1 MKEQKKS
8 FKIKKVLK
16 GIAIAIVLY
25 IVIKIVAI
33 VSMFLIFCYVSK
45 WKYAVDFKENED
57 EFNCVKDY
65 VLQYYEGAIEEYISI
80 EHEDGKCNLQY
91 SFNTPEEVTE
101 ALECIVEAFDPD
113 APLELIRFGENRLTF
128 DTMRG
133 YALVWSPDEKPTWL
147 SSPEEDREISV
158 KKAGDGWYH
167 IVIR

>member
-1 MKEQKKS
+1 MKVS
-8 FKIKKVLK
+8 IRNALVFVFTFVLIVGL
-16 GIAIAIVLY
+16 GIFGMYA
-25 IVIKIVAI
+25 VI
-33 VSMFLIFCYVSK
+33 FYTSK
-45 WKYAVDFKENED
+45 WEYAANFEEYED

-65 VLQYYEGAIEEYISI
+65 VLYYYEGAIEEYVSI
-80 EHEDGKCNLQY
+80 EHEDGKYNLQY
-91 SFNTPEEVTE
+91 SFNTPEEVSE

-147 SSPEEDREISV
+147 SSPDEDREISV

-167 IVIR
+167 IVINP